1 MFWREI
7 KQSKGSEGLEVEE
20 CLKALLVFINI
31 QRRSSDKV
39 TFEQRSIGIKQ
50 GSKKSRFWEKSILGR
65 RNSKC

>member
-20 CLKALLVFINI
+20 CLKPLLIFMNT

-39 TFEQRSIGIKQ
+39 TFKQRSMGIKQ
-50 GSKKSRFWEKSILGR
+50 GSKECRF
-65 RNSKC
+65 